1 MGWCER
7 AARSLHN
14 LLDRKAEQ
22 GKVDRDNKYTYKR
35 RGFLLLVFFP
45 AAELKSRGIEILKMN
60 IINSM
65 KAPYLVAFEKVSIHI
80 LEFKI
85 SYNDNLVG

>member
-1 MGWCER
+1 
-7 AARSLHN
+7 
-14 LLDRKAEQ
+14 
-22 GKVDRDNKYTYKR
+22 
-35 RGFLLLVFFP
+35 
-45 AAELKSRGIEILKMN
+45 MN